1 MAYTYS
7 KISTYTVG
15 SGGVATMAFLNIP
28 QTYTDLLLKAS
39 TRDNRSASV
48 DSEMYIR
55 FNGSTANGSARYLY
69 GSGASVASASSGG
82 NIPLLVVS
90 SSATAN
96 IFSNNEIYIPNYASN
111 NYKSLSIDSVSE
123 SNITSSVYMF
133 LTAGLWSDTSPITSI
148 SITPFG
154 SNSFVQYSTF
164 HLYGIKAEV

>member
-7 KISTYTVG
+7 KIATYTVG
-15 SGGVATMAFLNIP
+15 SAGIGVVAFTNVP
-28 QTYTDLLLKAS
+28 QNYTDLIIKAS
-39 TRDNRSASV
+39 TRDNRSASI

-55 FNGSTANGSARYLY
+55 FNGSTANSTARYLY
-69 GSGASVASASSGG
+69 GSGASVASASSGS

-96 IFSNNEIYIPNYASN
+96 TFSNNEVYIPNYASN

-123 SNITSSVYMF
+123 SNTASAVYTF
-133 LTAGLWSDTSPITSI
+133 STAGLWSDTSPITSI
-148 SITPFG
+148 TITPFG
-154 SNSFVQYSTF
+154 GNSFVQYSTF